1 MICYH
6 CGCNLTAHDFCTNC
20 GAEVGLYKKI
30 MAVSNLYY
38 NEGLEKA
45 GVRDLS
51 GAIVSLRQSLK
62 FNKNNIEA
70 RNLLGLVYF
79 EMGEV
84 VSALGEWVI
93 SKNMR
98 PTKNIA
104 DDYINMVQSNAT
116 KLDTINQTIKKYNQ
130 ALIYCYQDSKD
141 MAIIQLKKVLS
152 LNPKFIRAHQLL
164 ALLYIDAEEWEKA
177 ERELKKCCQIDTNN
191 TTVLRY
197 KKIVDKMLLPDDSV
211 KVSKSKKVVTDVIH
225 YQRDNETIIQPV
237 GYKEH
242 KGISSVINIIIGVA
256 IGIAVAFFLILPAR
270 VSSAKAEAKEELKVI
285 SEQSDAKSATITELE
300 SKVSK
305 LTEENNNLHEQLDI
319 YVGSDGTLQIMDD
332 LLSAAKIYAETPNEI
347 EAVAE
352 YLDAVDNGVEI
363 ASTSKEFQ
371 DLYNLLVSKIGVQ
384 ASTIYYNKGMEQY
397 NAENYDDAITYLLRA
412 YEYNNQNGEALYNLG
427 NSYRLNEQSVEAV
440 EVYKQVTANFAG
452 TEKARRSAQFIEE
465 LTEEEE

>member
-6 CGCNLTAHDFCTNC
+6 CGANLNAQSFCTNC

-62 FNKNNIEA
+62 FNKNNIDA

-93 SKNMR
+93 SKNMK
-98 PTKNIA
+98 PNKNIA

-130 ALIYCYQDSKD
+130 ALIYCKQDSKD

-152 LNPKFIRAHQLL
+152 MNPKFIRAHQLL
-164 ALLYIDAEEWEKA
+164 ALLYIDAEAWEKA
-177 ERELKKCCQIDTNN
+177 ERELNKCAKIDANN

-197 KKIVDKMLLPDDSV
+197 KKEVDRMLLPDDSV
-211 KVSKSKKVVTDVIH
+211 KTPKTKKIVNDVVH

-237 GYKEH
+237 GYKEQR
-242 KGISSVINIIIGVA
+242 GLSSVINIIIGVA
-256 IGIAVAFFLILPAR
+256 IGIAVAYFLILPAR
-270 VSSAKAEAKEELKVI
+270 ISNAKAELTEQFKTV
-285 SEQSDAKSATITELE
+285 SEQSDAKSATIVELE
-300 SKVSK
+300 SQISK

-319 YVGSDGTLQIMDD
+319 YVGTDGTLQIMDD
-332 LLSAAKIYAETPNEI
+332 LLSAAKIYTETPTEI
-347 EAVAE
+347 EVIAG
-352 YLDAVDNGVEI
+352 YLDAIDAGVDV
-363 ASTSKEFQ
+363 ASTSQEFQ
-371 DLYNLLVSKIGVQ
+371 DLYNMLMAKIGPQ

-397 NAENYDDAITYLLRA
+397 NAENYDDSITYLKRA
-412 YEYNNQNGEALYNLG
+412 YDYNNLNGEALYNLG
-427 NSYRLNEQSVEAV
+427 NSYRLNEQPQEAV
-440 EVYKQVTANFAG
+440 EVYEKVTENFAG
-452 TEKARRSAQFIEE
+452 TEKARRSAQYIIE
-465 LTEEEE
+465 LTGVDE